1 MPSFFSAA
9 FALVAVASADEPA
22 PPPAVE
28 PAAAPGPEWH
38 IEATSQLMPETVTL
52 DLRAQAEGKHDGYV
66 NAALRVDPRGRWLGH
81 AGVGFDLFGGG
92 KMVDLRLGLFLGGV
106 GDVSQDAMFGRP
118 AVGGEVLFGLKFGRV
133 YGHYRHLDGFAGPL
147 EDRLTE
153 DELRLGFC
161 LTDHLRV
168 HGQVIAVN
176 PGDQLVEGGAGIGVE
191 AVF

>member
-1 MPSFFSAA
+1 MFTFFVAS
-9 FALVAVASADEPA
+9 FALVAAASADEPA
-22 PPPAVE
+22 VAPPPEPVAV
-28 PAAAPGPEWH
+28 PGPEWH

-52 DLRAQAEGKHDGYV
+52 DLRVQAEGKHDGYV

-81 AGVGFDLFGGG
+81 AGVGLDLFGGG
-92 KMVDLRLGLFLGGV
+92 KTVDLRLGLFLGGV
-106 GDVSQDAMFGRP
+106 GDMSQDAMFGRP
-118 AVGGEVLFGLKFGRV
+118 TVGGEVLFGLKFGRV

-153 DELRLGFC
+153 DELRVGFG

-168 HGQVIAVN
+168 FGQVVALN
-176 PGDQLVEGGAGIGVE
+176 PGDKLVEGGAGIGVE